1 MKGDFTNSVKSG
13 VVSVESVIL
22 QQPLVL
28 ALILYGAALFL
39 VLFDRAYRATKGV
52 FTLISTALAAVATA
66 YSLLMGAA
74 LWECATVLLVF
85 LLLNMGVKE

>member
-1 MKGDFTNSVKSG
+1 M
-13 VVSVESVIL
+13 ESVIL

-28 ALILYGAALFL
+28 ALVLYGAALFL

-52 FTLISTALAAVATA
+52 FTLISTALAAIATA